1 MREVPTKDAEGVKEN
16 VIIIQATICIAY
28 LVAIR
33 RQYLHKEVTMQRKI
47 FDCHM
52 HTLSGTPE
60 KLQAIADHFG
70 FEKYAVLGCPC
81 FAGELNNLHVLLAK
95 ALHPDHVYAF
105 GGLTYGPDERSGEAH
120 VMQVR
125 RLLEAGFDGIKFIE
139 SKPGLAR
146 DLKVQMDSDEL
157 EPVFSLLEEEQV
169 PVLWHVGDPATFWN
183 EKLAPAFADANGWLY
198 TDPSFPTLETLYAQT
213 ERVLSRHPQLKVC
226 LAHFYFTADDI
237 GYARHM
243 MDTYPGLRFD
253 LTPGTEMYGHFL
265 HEPEMWRKFFIAY
278 QNRILFG
285 TDITD
290 DETDFQ
296 SGLYDT
302 LVGLMESSLTQPG
315 TVAVWDIQGRG
326 LNLPQTV
333 LYKIF
338 VKNAERFNG
347 ETPRP
352 IFMEGAVC
360 LLKWHEENISP
371 ALRPL
376 LDEIKA
382 KLHAVL
388 YE

>member
-1 MREVPTKDAEGVKEN
+1 
-16 VIIIQATICIAY
+16 
-28 LVAIR
+28 
-33 RQYLHKEVTMQRKI
+33 MQRKI

-81 FAGELNNLHVLLAK
+81 FAGGLNNLHVLLAK

-157 EPVFSLLEEEQV
+157 EPVLSLLEEEQV
-169 PVLWHVGDPATFWN
+169 PILWHVGDPATFWN
-183 EKLAPAFADANGWLY
+183 EKLAPAFAVANGWLY

-237 GYARHM
+237 DHARRM
-243 MDTYPGLRFD
+243 MEKVEIMEEKMKAAEEDYFPDIFAVSSKLLIDIISSTCDDVPSYISELSYTDYFGDKAVGRSAMQKIMTAWKNERKQFKVDRKNNKLIYSYPD
-253 LTPGTEMYGHFL
+253 
-265 HEPEMWRKFFIAY
+265 
-278 QNRILFG
+278 
-285 TDITD
+285 
-290 DETDFQ
+290 
-296 SGLYDT
+296 
-302 LVGLMESSLTQPG
+302 
-315 TVAVWDIQGRG
+315 QGR
-326 LNLPQTV
+326 
-333 LYKIF
+333 
-338 VKNAERFNG
+338 
-347 ETPRP
+347 
-352 IFMEGAVC
+352 
-360 LLKWHEENISP
+360 
-371 ALRPL
+371 
-376 LDEIKA
+376 
-382 KLHAVL
+382 L
-388 YE
+388 YELTYIQQELPPILNAQLTAKSIVMDLDQAINIFETSFRRSVFDI